1 MGDLYAIMTAFCWSS
16 AVILF
21 DVSSKN
27 FEPLDLNLIKNL
39 IGVFGFILTLLVFS
53 IPLPIFVGEDLITLS
68 VSGLLGIL
76 IGDLF
81 FLESLR
87 RLGSSLVAVLG
98 KIYVPSIL
106 ILSYCM
112 YGEMITMQS
121 YIGAILVIIVIA
133 KKASMKKLNTIIV
146 NPKQISSKTGSAL
159 VVRTK

>member
-27 FEPLDLNLIKNL
+27 FEPLHLNLIKNL

-53 IPLPIFVGEDLITLS
+53 IPLPIFAGEDLITLS

-87 RLGSSLVAVLG
+87 RLGSSLVAVVG
-98 KIYVPSIL
+98 TIYVPSIL
-106 ILSYCM
+106 ILSF
-112 YGEMITMQS
+112 IF
-121 YIGAILVIIVIA
+121 A
-133 KKASMKKLNTIIV
+133 KDGNVALNT
-146 NPKQISSKTGSAL
+146 S
-159 VVRTK
+159 